1 MDGLIQ
7 LQEKFGT
14 LENFDQ
20 FANFL
25 TSGALS
31 PNELETLYDTINNQI
46 FEDN

>member
-1 MDGLIQ
+1 MNGLIQ
-7 LQEKFGT
+7 LQEKFGA

-31 PNELETLYDTINNQI
+31 PKELETLYDTINAQI
-46 FEDN
+46 SEDN